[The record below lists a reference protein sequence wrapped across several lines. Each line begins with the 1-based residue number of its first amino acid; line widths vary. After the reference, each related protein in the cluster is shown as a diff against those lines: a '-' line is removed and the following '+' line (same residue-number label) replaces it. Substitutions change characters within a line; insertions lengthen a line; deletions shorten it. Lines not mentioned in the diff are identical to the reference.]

1 MKIVYLSAVPW
12 LSISQRPHFFAKY
25 ALTHA
30 TQELLWIEPYP
41 SRFPTLADLPP
52 GRHAPEPAGLDLI
65 EGLQLARLGFVAPV
79 EPIPALF
86 KLLNQGKIKK
96 IIDDIKNFIS
106 EDTILVIG
114 KPCLLANMLIKQFKW
129 RQVWYDAMDD
139 FPSFYSG
146 LSKKNTANLEKEI
159 ARQVDRI
166 FCSSHALIEKF
177 SSIAP
182 SKTELVLN
190 ACSDDMQKIH
200 IPKASHEKIT
210 FGYIGTIASWFDW
223 KWVFELATKNPEAI
237 INLVGPRKT
246 GIPESL
252 PQNIILEPPIPH
264 PQVMKK
270 ISTFDYVIIPFLQN
284 DITKYVDPVK
294 FYEYRLAGKAI
305 LSTPFGEMLWH
316 HKEEAYNS
324 DTTLGITIPDNTL
337 VFPSPKKP
345 NDIPRWSGRFS
356 HVFTGY

>member
-41 SRFPTLADLPP
+41 SRFPTLADLTP
-52 GRHAPEPAGLDLI
+52 GRHAPEPAGLNLI
-65 EGLQLARLGFVAPV
+65 GGLQLTRLGFVAPV

-86 KLLNQGKIKK
+86 KLLNHGKIKK
-96 IIDDIKNFIS
+96 TIDDIKNFIS

-146 LSKKNTANLEKEI
+146 ISKKNTANLEKKI
-159 ARQVDRI
+159 ALQVDRI

-182 SKTELVLN
+182 HKTMLVLN
-190 ACSDDMQKIH
+190 ACSDDIQKINL
-200 IPKASHEKIT
+200 PEPSNKQVT

-223 KWVFELATKNPEAI
+223 NWVIELATKNPEKI

-246 GIPESL
+246 KTPENL
-252 PQNIILEPPIPH
+252 PKNIILEPAIPH
-264 PQVMKK
+264 PRVMEK

-294 FYEYRLAGKAI
+294 FYEYRLAGKII

-316 HKEEAYNS
+316 HKDETCNS
-324 DTTLGITIPDNTL
+324 DTTLDINIPDNTL

>member
-12 LSISQRPHFFAKY
+12 LSISQRPHFFAKH

-41 SRFPTLADLPP
+41 SRFPTLTDLTP
-52 GRHAPEPAGLDLI
+52 GRHAAEPAGLDLI
-65 EGLQLARLGFVAPV
+65 EGLQLTRLGFVAPV
-79 EPIPALF
+79 EPIPSLF
-86 KLLNQGKIKK
+86 KLLNHRKIKQL
-96 IIDDIKNFIS
+96 IDDISNFIS
-106 EDTILVIG
+106 EDTIFVIG

-146 LSKKNTANLEKEI
+146 ISKKNTAHLEKEI
-159 ARQVDRI
+159 ALQVDRI

-182 SKTELVLN
+182 HKTMLVLN
-190 ACSDDMQKIH
+190 ACSDDIQKINL
-200 IPKASHEKIT
+200 PQPSNEKVT

-223 KWVFELATKNPEAI
+223 NWVIELATKNPEAI
-237 INLVGPRKT
+237 VNLVGPRKT
-246 GIPESL
+246 RVPENL
-252 PQNIILEPPIPH
+252 PKNIVLEPPIPH
-264 PQVMKK
+264 PKVMEK
-270 ISTFDYVIIPFLQN
+270 ISTFNYVIIPFLQN

-294 FYEYRLAGKAI
+294 FYEYRLAGKTI

-316 HKEEAYNS
+316 HQGETGNS
-324 DTTLGITIPDNTL
+324 GMTLDITIPENTL
-337 VFPSPKKP
+337 VFPSPQKS

-356 HVFTGY
+356 EVFISH

>member
-25 ALTHA
+25 ALAHA
-30 TQELLWIEPYP
+30 TQDLLWIEPYP
-41 SRFPTLADLPP
+41 SRFPTLADLTP

-65 EGLQLARLGFVAPV
+65 EGLQLTRLGFVVPV

-86 KLLNQGKIKK
+86 KLLNYAKIKR
-96 IIDDIKNFIS
+96 IIDDIENFIS

-114 KPCLLANMLIKQFKW
+114 KPCLLATMLIKQFKW
-129 RQVWYDAMDD
+129 QQVWYDGMDD

-146 LSKKNTANLEKEI
+146 ISKKNTANLEKEI
-159 ARQVDRI
+159 ARCVDRI
-166 FCSSHALIEKF
+166 FCSSHALLEKF
-177 SSIAP
+177 SAIAP
-182 SKTELVLN
+182 QKTTLVLN
-190 ACSDDMQKIH
+190 ACADDMQKKAL
-200 IPKASHEKIT
+200 PKPSNEKVI

-223 KWVFELATKNPEAI
+223 NWVIELATKNSQAI
-237 INLVGPRKT
+237 INLVGPRK
-246 GIPESL
+246 IRVPENL
-252 PQNIILEPPIPH
+252 PKNIILEPPIPH
-264 PQVMKK
+264 PQVMEK
-270 ISTFDYVIIPFLQN
+270 ISTFDYVIIPFMQN

-294 FYEYRLAGKAI
+294 FYEYRLAGKTI

-316 HKEEAYNS
+316 HKNELCTS
-324 DTTLGITIPDNTL
+324 DTVLDVIIPDNTL
-337 VFPSPKKP
+337 VFPSPETS

>member
-30 TQELLWIEPYP
+30 TKELLWIEPYP
-41 SRFPTLADLPP
+41 SRFPGLSDLTP

-65 EGLQLARLGFVAPV
+65 EGLQLTRLGFVAPV
-79 EPIPALF
+79 EPIPSLF
-86 KLLNQGKIKK
+86 KLLNQSKIKK
-96 IIDDIKNFIS
+96 IIDDITQFIS

-114 KPCLLANMLIKQFKW
+114 KPCLLATMLIKQFKW

-146 LSKKNTANLEKEI
+146 VSKRNTANLEKEI
-159 ARQVDRI
+159 AQLVDRI
-166 FCSSHALIEKF
+166 FCSSHELIKKF

-182 SKTELVLN
+182 DKTMLVLN
-190 ACSDDMQKIH
+190 ACSDDMQKPH
-200 IPKASHEKIT
+200 LPAPSNEKIK

-223 KWVFELATKNPEAI
+223 NWVIELATKNPEAI

-246 GIPESL
+246 RIPENL
-252 PQNIILEPPIPH
+252 PKNIILEPPIPH
-264 PQVMKK
+264 PRVMEK

-294 FYEYRLAGKAI
+294 FYEYRLAGKTI

-316 HKEEAYNS
+316 HKDETCCPDEMVE
-324 DTTLGITIPDNTL
+324 ITIPDNTL
-337 VFPSPKKP
+337 VFPSPKKS

>member
-41 SRFPTLADLPP
+41 SRFPSLSDLTP

-65 EGLQLARLGFVAPV
+65 EGLQLTRLGVVAPV

-86 KLLNQGKIKK
+86 KLLNHGKIKK
-96 IIDDIKNFIS
+96 IIDDIKSFIS
-106 EDTILVIG
+106 EDTTLVIG
-114 KPCLLANMLIKQFKW
+114 KPCLLANILIKQFKW

-146 LSKKNTANLEKEI
+146 ISKRNTANLEKEI
-159 ARQVDRI
+159 ALQVDRI

-182 SKTELVLN
+182 QKTMLVLN
-190 ACSDDMQKIH
+190 ACSDDMQTVSL
-200 IPKASHEKIT
+200 PRPLNERVT

-223 KWVFELATKNPEAI
+223 NWVIELATKNPEAI

-246 GIPESL
+246 RTPENL
-252 PQNIILEPPIPH
+252 PRNIILESPIPH
-264 PQVMKK
+264 PLVMEK

-284 DITKYVDPVK
+284 AITKYVDPVK
-294 FYEYRLAGKAI
+294 FYEYRLAGKTI

-316 HKEEAYNS
+316 HKDEACDS
-324 DTTLGITIPDNTL
+324 GTTLDITIPDSTL
-337 VFPSPKKP
+337 VFLSPKKS

-356 HVFTGY
+356 RIFTGY

>member
-25 ALTHA
+25 ALTHV
-30 TQELLWIEPYP
+30 TQELLWVEPYP
-41 SRFPTLADLPP
+41 SRFPSIADLTP

-65 EGLQLARLGFVAPV
+65 KGLQLTQLGFVAPV

-86 KLLNQGKIKK
+86 KLLNHGKIKN
-96 IIDDIKNFIS
+96 IIADIENFIS

-114 KPCLLANMLIKQFKW
+114 KPCLLAKMLIKQFQC

-146 LSKKNTANLEKEI
+146 ISKRNTANLEKEI

-166 FCSSHALIEKF
+166 FCSSHALFEKF
-177 SSIAP
+177 SDIAP
-182 SKTELVLN
+182 LKTMLVLN
-190 ACSDDMQKIH
+190 ACSDDVQKINL
-200 IPKASHEKIT
+200 PEPSNEKVT

-223 KWVFELATKNPEAI
+223 NWVVELATKNSESVI
-237 INLVGPRKT
+237 YLVGPLKT
-246 GIPESL
+246 KTPKNL
-252 PQNIILEPPIPH
+252 PKNIVMEPPIPH
-264 PQVMKK
+264 PQVMRK

-284 DITKYVDPVK
+284 EITKYVDPVK
-294 FYEYRLAGKAI
+294 FYEYRLAGKTI
-305 LSTPFGEMLWH
+305 LSTRFGEMLWH
-316 HKEEAYNS
+316 HKDEADNS
-324 DTTLGITIPDNTL
+324 DITLKIEIPDYTL
-337 VFPSPKKP
+337 VFPPKKI
-345 NDIPRWSGRFS
+345 NDIPRWSERFS